1 MQALFIFRS
10 VTTGHD
16 HEADM
21 IDRNFLIYALQEK
34 QQQYETRPSRQL
46 EIDIDMIW
54 RELCKT
60 N

>member
-1 MQALFIFRS
+1 
-10 VTTGHD
+10 
-16 HEADM
+16 M